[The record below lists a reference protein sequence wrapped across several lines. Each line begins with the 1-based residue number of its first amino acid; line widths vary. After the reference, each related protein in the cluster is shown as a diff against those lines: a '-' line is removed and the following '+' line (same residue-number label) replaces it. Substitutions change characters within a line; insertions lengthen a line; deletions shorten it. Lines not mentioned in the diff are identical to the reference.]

1 MLIDEVPQKPSLE
14 KRIWTSGE
22 AGEDVVN
29 LCIQQL
35 QETGIFPDDNKL
47 MRRIAHVM
55 SNDGNPPFP
64 LYTDGGIWQVSLF
77 ALKDTFDTRTHV
89 RLGKK
94 YGKIMK
100 YFNIDWRR
108 VERVH
113 LAIPMYSAIAARL
126 YLSNFPE
133 FIPPEYSVEE
143 QADYWWNIYMKD
155 HESKRFMSRSEF
167 IDTIK
172 ALNRQRYYVIPPQ
185 ENGKCMSVVIFQCSI
200 FLPNSFLSTTSG
212 NVMYNVILEFCL

>member
-1 MLIDEVPQKPSLE
+1 
-14 KRIWTSGE
+14 
-22 AGEDVVN
+22 
-29 LCIQQL
+29 
-35 QETGIFPDDNKL
+35 
-47 MRRIAHVM
+47 
-55 SNDGNPPFP
+55 
-64 LYTDGGIWQVSLF
+64 
-77 ALKDTFDTRTHV
+77 
-89 RLGKK
+89 
-94 YGKIMK
+94 MK

-172 ALNRQRYYVIPPQ
+172 ALNKQRYYVIPTQ

-200 FLPNSFLSTTSG
+200 FLPNSFLSTT
-212 NVMYNVILEFCL
+212 NAM